1 MKSFITA
8 ATLATFAS
16 QAVAHGVVSKII
28 AGTKTYQGYSP
39 DFQYMATPPAVIGW
53 TAPLTQD
60 HGFVPGSSLGDPD
73 IICHKG
79 ATNAKLSAEI
89 AAGESVSLQWTTW
102 PDSHHGPMIDYLADC
117 GGDCTTVDKTTLK
130 WFKIDGV
137 GMTSTTGTPPP
148 FADDTMIKNN
158 MTWTVKI
165 PTSIKAGNYVLR
177 HETIALHSAGTAGQA
192 QNYPQCVNLQIT
204 GGGSA
209 VPEGVVGTSLYKTS
223 DPGLLFNIYQS
234 FTNTAQYTVPGPT
247 LWSGAGG
254 VAATSAPASVATS
267 SAGSSAAVKSSSAGA
282 SSAPVVTSA
291 PASPTTAGA
300 ATTASI
306 TAAAVKTS
314 APASSA
320 PATTSKTHA
329 CKKKRHARNFAVKN

>member
-1 MKSFITA
+1 MKSFTTA
-8 ATLATFAS
+8 ATLATIAS
-16 QAVAHGVVSKII
+16 QVAAHGIVSQIV

-79 ATNAKLSAEI
+79 ATNAKASAEI

-102 PDSHHGPMIDYLADC
+102 PESHHGPMIDYLADC

-158 MTWTVKI
+158 MTWTVQI
-165 PTSIKAGNYVLR
+165 PASIKAGNYVLR
-177 HETIALHSAGTAGQA
+177 HETIALHSAGTAGEA
-192 QNYPQCVNLQIT
+192 QNYPQCINLQIT

-223 DPGLLFNIYQS
+223 DPGLLFNLYQS
-234 FTNTAQYTVPGPT
+234 FTDTAQYTVPGPT

-267 SAGSSAAVKSSSAGA
+267 AVGSSSASA
-282 SSAPVVTSA
+282 SSAPAVTSA
-291 PASPTTAGA
+291 QASPTTAGVS
-300 ATTASI
+300 TTASI
-306 TAAAVKTS
+306 TTPAAVKTS
-314 APASSA
+314 APASAA
-320 PATTSKTHA
+320 PATTSKPKA